1 MREVLLDQLTSPVRF
16 GDAVLATIAQGAD
29 RFVELGPGRVL
40 SGLVRRVRRDL
51 PTAQVG
57 EPGDLVGLAEA
68 ISLAPGGA
76 R

>member
-1 MREVLLDQLTSPVRF
+1 MRAMLRDRLTAPVRV
-16 GDAVLATIAQGAD
+16 GDAGLAAVAQGVD

-51 PTAQVG
+51 PAVQVG
-57 EPGDLVGLAEA
+57 EPGDLPGLAEA
-68 ISLAPGGA
+68 ISVASGGA